1 LIAGQ
6 AVEQGALVAGLG
18 IPGEG
23 THHGVAALKGPGQLI
38 HAHVPQAVVL
48 ARARGLGI
56 GRWLAAVQQ
65 EDQPGQ
71 SGPAGAGGEV
81 QHQRQ

>member
-1 LIAGQ
+1 MIAGQ

-18 IPGEG
+18 VPGEG

-38 HAHVPQAVVL
+38 HAHVPQAVVR
-48 ARARGLGI
+48 ARAGGLGI
-56 GRWLAAVQQ
+56 GRRLAAAQQ

-71 SGPAGAGGEV
+71 SGPTGVGGEA